1 MHNITTN
8 INKTGQT
15 LFLYIAVAA
24 MLFLSFQAIFLP
36 LTANAAQLTERKL
49 TLSSSSPASSN
60 AATTY
65 TFDFI
70 TATTATFQ
78 SFSAQLCT
86 TASGA
91 CSAPT
96 GFDEASSTLTSD
108 NLSGTWSVSTAT
120 NNELRASATGAAST
134 PASTASQIVFGNVQ
148 NPTTTNTTF
157 FARMTLYSAANWTSA
172 VDTGVVA
179 ASTATVIN
187 LSATVDESL
196 TFCAAASGIG
206 TTNCS
211 GATGSDVT
219 MLTAA
224 SGNVSASASAYGTSM
239 LGVGTNGTTGYAVT
253 INGSTLT
260 YGTDTI
266 SALASQTASSAGTEQ
281 FGLNLKDNA
290 TPDVG
295 AEPGGS
301 GSATPTANYG
311 TADQYRFVTGDSIA
325 SYTGP
330 DVFKQFTVSYMAN
343 ITTATEAGTYQSAM
357 TYIATATF

>member
-1 MHNITTN
+1 M
-8 INKTGQT
+8 QT
-15 LFLYIAVAA
+15 LQIPFNSKRITNLVVAVLFTLS
-24 MLFLSFQAIFLP
+24 MLLMLLQPATVS
-36 LTANAAQLTERKL
+36 AAQLTERKL
-49 TLSSSSPASSN
+49 TLSSSSPAAS
-60 AATTY
+60 AATTSY
-65 TFDFI
+65 TFDFT

-86 TASGA
+86 TASGT
-91 CSAPT
+91 CTAPT

-108 NLSGTWSVSTAT
+108 NLSGAWTVSTAT
-120 NNELRASATGAAST
+120 NNELRATSTGASST
-134 PASTASQIVFGNVQ
+134 PSATASQIVFGNVQ

-157 FARMTLYSAANWTSA
+157 FARVSLYSDAAWSTA

-187 LSATVDESL
+187 LSLTVDESL

-211 GATGSDVT
+211 GATGSSVALQT
-219 MLTAA
+219 
-224 SGNVSASASAYGTSM
+224 SGGGNVSASATAYGSSM

-260 YGTDTI
+260 VGTDTI
-266 SALASQTASSAGTEQ
+266 TALASQAASSAGTEQ

-290 TPDVG
+290 TPNVG
-295 AEPGGS
+295 AEPGGA

-311 TADQYRFVTGDSIA
+311 TADQYRFATADSVA

-330 DVFKQFTVSYMAN
+330 DTFKQFTVSYIAN
-343 ITTATEAGTYQSAM
+343 ITTATEAGIYQSAM